1 MADPNY
7 TRIGFGCQ
15 PYYCFRMR
23 HSELVQ
29 IKGTNL
35 EVTRLSLG
43 SAPLS
48 GLFRTVTEEESDEL
62 IELSLNSGI
71 RHIDSA
77 PLYGY
82 GMSERRIGRVISK
95 TDKPYVLSTK
105 VGRLVVPGKNKELD
119 KWPGTDPNVE
129 IVFDY
134 SPNGIRKSL
143 EESYE
148 RYGGK
153 QAQIVY
159 IHDPEEWI
167 SDAINVVYPILD
179 DLRRQGIIQAV
190 GIGVNYVKT
199 AMAVIKDTDL
209 NIALLAGRYTL
220 LDQSSQDELY
230 PLALAKNVSI
240 VAAGVMNSGILANP
254 KPGAHYDYE
263 PAKAELVERALAI
276 KNKLSEFNVPLTAAA
291 LQFPLRHKAVATV
304 LVGAATADEMRANI
318 RDFDLDIPKEAWE
331 SLENSGLIAPVKNN

>member
-1 MADPNY
+1 MAP
-7 TRIGFGCQ
+7 
-15 PYYCFRMR
+15 R
-23 HSELVQ
+23 HSELVE
-29 IKGTNL
+29 IKGTDL
-35 EVTRLSLG
+35 QITRLSLG

-48 GLFRTVTEEESDEL
+48 GLFRTVTDQESDDL
-62 IELSLNSGI
+62 INLTLESGI

-82 GMSERRIGRVISK
+82 GMSEQRIGRVVGK
-95 TDKPYVLSTK
+95 TDKPFVLSTK
-105 VGRLVVPGKNKELD
+105 VGRLLRKGTNKELD
-119 KWPGTDPNVE
+119 KWPGTDPNLE
-129 IVFDY
+129 IYFDY
-134 SPNGIRKSL
+134 SPDGIRKSL
-143 EESYE
+143 EDSFE
-148 RYGGK
+148 RFGGI
-153 QAQIVY
+153 QAPIVY

-179 DLRRQGIIQAV
+179 DLRRQGIIKAV

-199 AMAVIKDTDL
+199 AMAVMKETDL

-263 PAKAELVERALAI
+263 PAKAELVDRAIAI
-276 KNKLSEFNVPLTAAA
+276 KNKLAEYNVPLTAAA
-291 LQFPLRHKAVATV
+291 LQFPLRHRAVATV
-304 LVGAATADEMRANI
+304 LVGAATPDEMRANI
-318 RDFDLDIPKEAWE
+318 RDFDLEIPEDAWRA
-331 SLENSGLIAPVKNN
+331 LENAGLIAPVRNN